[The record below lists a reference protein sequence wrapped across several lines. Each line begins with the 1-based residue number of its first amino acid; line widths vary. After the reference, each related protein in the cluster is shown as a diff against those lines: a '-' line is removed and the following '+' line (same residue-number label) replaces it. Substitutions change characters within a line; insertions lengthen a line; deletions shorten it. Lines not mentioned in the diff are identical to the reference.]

1 MILDKLLNALEEFC
15 PLSYAEKWDNCGLQ
29 AGRFDKEVNKVYIAL
44 DATGDVIKKAGD
56 AGADLILTH
65 HPLLFDGIKHVTDRD
80 FTGKRILEI
89 IRKDMALYA
98 MHTNFDVAAMAD
110 AAADMLSLQDQTI
123 LEVTGED
130 ERGLHGI
137 GKVGRAESPL
147 TLKETAEAVKQAFRI
162 PHVRFYGDPDAR
174 MEVLAVLPGSGKS
187 EIDLALKAG
196 ADVMI
201 TGDINHHAG
210 IDAVEK
216 GIAVIDAGHYG
227 VEKLFVPYMANFLK
241 NRFPELEIFLQEEKE
256 YFTEV

>member
-1 MILDKLLNALEEFC
+1 MILEKLLDALEDFC

-29 AGRFDKEVNKVYIAL
+29 AGRFDKEVKKVYIAL
-44 DATGDVIKKAGD
+44 DATGEVIEKAKEK
-56 AGADLILTH
+56 GADLILTH

-89 IRKDMALYA
+89 IRSDMALYA

-110 AAADMLSLQDQTI
+110 AAADLLCMQEQDI
-123 LEVTGED
+123 LMVTGED
-130 ERGLHGI
+130 GRGPHGI
-137 GKVGRAESPL
+137 GKTGRATVPM
-147 TLKETAEAVKQAFRI
+147 TLRETAEAVKKAFRI
-162 PHVRFYGDPDAR
+162 PRVRFYGDPDA
-174 MEVLAVLPGSGKS
+174 ETKVWAVLPGSGKG
-187 EIDLALKAG
+187 EIDLALAAG

-227 VEKLFVPYMANFLK
+227 VEKLFVPYMAGWLK
-241 NRFPELEIFLQEEKE
+241 DRFPDLEVFLQEEKE

>member
-1 MILDKLLNALEEFC
+1 MKLEMLLDELEKFC
-15 PLSYAEKWDNCGLQ
+15 PLGYAEKWDNCGLQ
-29 AGRFDKEVNKVYIAL
+29 AGRFDKEVKKVYIAL
-44 DATGDVIKKAGD
+44 DATGEVIEKAGE

-110 AAADMLSLQDQTI
+110 AAADMLSLRDQTI

-130 ERGLHGI
+130 EKGPHGI
-137 GKVGRAESPL
+137 GKVGRAESPM
-147 TLKETAEAVKQAFRI
+147 TLFETAEAVKKAFRI
-162 PHVRFYGDPDAR
+162 PRVRFYGDPYAR
-174 MEVLAVLPGSGKS
+174 IRVIAILPGSGKS
-187 EIDLALKAG
+187 EIDLALRSG

-227 VEKLFVPYMANFLK
+227 VEKLFVPYMADFLK
-241 NRFPELEIFLQEEKE
+241 ERFPGLEIFLQEEKE

>member
-1 MILDKLLNALEEFC
+1 MRLEILLDALEDFC
-15 PLSYAEKWDNCGLQ
+15 PPGYAETWDNCGLQ
-29 AGRFDKEVNKVYIAL
+29 AGRYDKEVARVYIAL
-44 DATGDVIKKAGD
+44 DATGEVIEKAAD

-89 IRKDMALYA
+89 IRRDMALYA

-110 AAADMLSLQDQTI
+110 AAADMLSLKERAV

-130 ERGLHGI
+130 EKGPRGI
-137 GKVGRAESPL
+137 GKLGRAEEPM
-147 TLKETAEAVKQAFRI
+147 TLMETAERVKKVFRI
-162 PHVRFYGDPDAR
+162 PSVRFYGDPSRVIGTIAI
-174 MEVLAVLPGSGKS
+174 LPGSGKS
-187 EIDLALKAG
+187 EIDLALHSG

-201 TGDINHHAG
+201 TGDVGHHAG

-227 VEKLFVPYMANFLK
+227 VEKLFVPYMKDWLGS
-241 NRFPELEIFLQEEKE
+241 RFPDLEIFLQEEKE
-256 YFTEV
+256 YFTQI

>member
-1 MILDKLLNALEEFC
+1 MILEKLLEELEKLC

-29 AGRFDKEVNKVYIAL
+29 AGRFGKEVRKVYIAL
-44 DATGDVIKKAGD
+44 DATGEVIEKAEE

-98 MHTNFDVAAMAD
+98 MHTNFDVAVMAD
-110 AAADMLSLQDQTI
+110 AAADMLSLTDQTI
-123 LEVTGED
+123 LEVTGAD
-130 ERGLHGI
+130 EKGPHGI
-137 GKVGRAESPL
+137 GKVGRAAQPM
-147 TLKETAEAVKQAFRI
+147 TLAGTAEVVKKAFRI
-162 PHVRFYGDPDAR
+162 PRVRFYGDPDAR
-174 MEVLAVLPGSGKS
+174 IRVLAVLPGSGKS
-187 EIDLALKAG
+187 EIDLALAAG

-216 GIAVIDAGHYG
+216 GICVIDAGHYG
-227 VEKLFVPYMANFLK
+227 VEKIFVPYMADYLK
-241 NRFPELEIFLQEEKE
+241 DRFPGLEVFLQEEKE

>member
-1 MILDKLLNALEEFC
+1 MKLETLLASLEDFC

-29 AGRFDKEVNKVYIAL
+29 AGRYDKEVKKVYIAL
-44 DATGDVIKKAGD
+44 DATGEVIEKAAGK
-56 AGADLILTH
+56 GADLILTH
-65 HPLLFDGIKHVTDRD
+65 HPLLFEGIKHVTDRD

-110 AAADMLSLQDQTI
+110 AAADMLQLQDRTI

-130 ERGLHGI
+130 LSGIHGI
-137 GKVGRAESPL
+137 GKVGRAREPMSL
-147 TLKETAEAVKQAFRI
+147 LETAEAVKKAFRI
-162 PHVRFYGDPDAR
+162 PHVRFYGDPS
-174 MEVLAVLPGSGKS
+174 METRVWAVLPGSGRG
-187 EIDLALKAG
+187 EIDLALSAG

-227 VEKLFVPYMANFLK
+227 IEKLFVPYMAKWLK
-241 NRFPELEIFLQEEKE
+241 SRFPGLEVFLQEEKE
-256 YFTEV
+256 CFTEV